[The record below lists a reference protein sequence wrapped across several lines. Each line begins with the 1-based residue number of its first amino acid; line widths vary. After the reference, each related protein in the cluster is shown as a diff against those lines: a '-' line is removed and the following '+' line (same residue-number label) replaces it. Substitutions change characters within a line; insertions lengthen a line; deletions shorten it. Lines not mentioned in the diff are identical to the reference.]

1 MRTYE
6 QIYNHAKE
14 VGIIDVY
21 DKANTLRSQL
31 LITGGDMNS
40 INYEFSQH
48 QLHVLSDLQLEI
60 TGIRPGSCMGCIQDV
75 IRRMNIW
82 LIGNKPQ
89 PQIQQH
95 NGKRNRKA

>member
-14 VGIIDVY
+14 AGIIDVY
-21 DKANTLRSQL
+21 DKANTLRAQF

-40 INYEFSQH
+40 INYEFSQQ
-48 QLHVLSDLQLEI
+48 QLLVLSALQYEI

-75 IRRMNIW
+75 VRRMNTW
-82 LIGNKPQ
+82 LTANKPEIKQ
-89 PQIQQH
+89 LTKTKNKQTS
-95 NGKRNRKA
+95 K